1 MDAMSD
7 DLLARFHRA
16 AALVDVT
23 VSAVRPDQFDDPTPC
38 TEWTV
43 RQLLNH
49 IVTGNLIFVSL
60 ATGSPPPD
68 RSVDH
73 LGDDHVAALRAS
85 LDGLRQT
92 FTEPGFADRE
102 VPTPFGPG
110 TGAVLVEMRCNE
122 FTVHSWDVARA
133 TGQSTALDPELAEHA
148 LASLQRSSILARA
161 RGEGGPFGVEQPAPD
176 DANAADRLAAFL
188 GRRV

>member
-7 DLLARFHRA
+7 DLLARYQRA
-16 AALVDVT
+16 ATLVDVT
-23 VSAVRPDQFDDPTPC
+23 VAAVRPDQFDDPTPC

-60 ATGSPPPD
+60 ATGTPPPD
-68 RSVDH
+68 RTVDH

-85 LDGLRQT
+85 LDALGEA
-92 FTEPGFADRE
+92 FGEPGFANRE
-102 VPTPFGPG
+102 VTTPFGPG
-110 TGAVLVEMRCNE
+110 TGAMLIEMRCNE

-133 TGQSTALDPELAEHA
+133 TGQSTDLDPQLAEHS
-148 LASLQRSSILARA
+148 LASLRSSPVLARA
-161 RGEGGPFGVEQPAPD
+161 RGEGGPFGPEQPAPD
-176 DANAADRLAAFL
+176 GATAADRLAAFL

>member
-1 MDAMSD
+1 MSD
-7 DLLARFHRA
+7 DLLARFQRA
-16 AALVDVT
+16 AALVDAT
-23 VSAVRPDQFDDPTPC
+23 VSTVRPDQFDGPTPC

-60 ATGSPPPD
+60 ATGEPGPD

-73 LGDDHVAALRAS
+73 LGDDHVASLRAS
-85 LDGLRQT
+85 LDALGRA
-92 FTEPGFADRE
+92 FGEPDFPDRE
-102 VPTPFGPG
+102 VATPFGPG
-110 TGAVLVEMRCNE
+110 TGAVLIEMRLNE
-122 FTVHSWDVARA
+122 FVVHSWDVARA
-133 TGQSTALDPELAEHA
+133 TGQSTELDPDLAEMS
-148 LASLQRSSILARA
+148 LASLQRSALLARA

-176 DANAADRLAAFL
+176 GAGAADRLAAYL